1 MSGTKS
7 RKASLNKLYTLPL
20 KVKDIFRKISRQ
32 FDVNIKKAAGNIFH
46 DYFQCDWPTIQSPI
60 FD

>member
-20 KVKDIFRKISRQ
+20 KVKDIFRKKSRQ
-32 FDVNIKKAAGNIFH
+32 FDVHIKKTAGNISH
-46 DYFQCDWPTIQSPI
+46 DYF
-60 FD
+60 